1 MTGSLLI
8 PITPAIAHTQHPFPF
23 VYTLCTG
30 GENVHDFRV
39 PGHTING
46 DDMKDDKKLLNSI
59 VSTVQMGQIGI
70 RSVLDTPV
78 RNDLRNALQSQLKE
92 YDTIETEAQEIA
104 SGRGWE
110 LKEVNPAVR
119 SMADMMTK
127 VRLSYGKIDSKV
139 AAMMIQGNTRG
150 MIIGLKDLH
159 QCKQLDSRVKG
170 LSQKLLDCEHA
181 NIQQMQ
187 GYL

>member
-1 MTGSLLI
+1 M
-8 PITPAIAHTQHPFPF
+8 A
-23 VYTLCTG
+23 
-30 GENVHDFRV
+30 NVHELSYN
-39 PGHTING
+39 GHTMIG

-70 RSVLDTPV
+70 RSVLDTSV
-78 RNDLRNALQSQLKE
+78 RNDLRKALQSQLRE
-92 YDTIETEAQEIA
+92 YDSIETQAHEIA
-104 SGRGWE
+104 SARGWE

-119 SMADMMTK
+119 KMADMMTK
-127 VRLSYGKIDSKV
+127 ARLSYGKVNSKV

-159 QCKQLDSRVKG
+159 QCKHLDSRIEN